1 MLENKISEKIKCK
14 IQIIKKINYTSNNKI
29 YLINIKKKK
38 YLLKIYENKKEK
50 FSFSKELLFLKK
62 IKSLNKT
69 PKIKFYDLKLKFII
83 MEYIKGV
90 KIKKIM
96 PEDIVQI
103 VNFIKEIQKI
113 KKSYELISN
122 SKIKYA
128 TDKIF
133 SVSEILENIERRI
146 KISDKRIN
154 IKNSKL
160 KKTNFKIKKIYKKIK
175 LELINNKIDI
185 NKKKNFCLSPSD
197 FNVRNIIKQ
206 KNKFFFIDFEY
217 SGIDNCFKL
226 VLDFLS
232 QPDIKFNKYKLDFTI
247 RSFDKIFKNLKKDFH
262 HNLLILNNIKWYYI
276 ILNFNYKNKFLKMQI
291 NKSLKYFKE
300 RFNDE

>member
-1 MLENKISEKIKCK
+1 
-14 IQIIKKINYTSNNKI
+14 
-29 YLINIKKKK
+29 
-38 YLLKIYENKKEK
+38 
-50 FSFSKELLFLKK
+50 
-62 IKSLNKT
+62 
-69 PKIKFYDLKLKFII
+69 